1 MAILEYV
8 SLQEFSFFPYKCR
21 SVHGV
26 RLRVLPRVR
35 AVRSDATQYVS
46 CGHDG
51 VDRPKQA
58 KSRVFR
64 GAASKKSPS
73 VPEAQRRPP
82 VPEAPGHRDMKNETS
97 ARWCT

>member
-8 SLQEFSFFPYKCR
+8 ILQEFSFFPYKCR

-26 RLRVLPRVR
+26 RPRVLPRVR

-64 GAASKKSPS
+64 GLHPKNRRLSRRRSAGRLS
-73 VPEAQRRPP
+73 RRPP
-82 VPEAPGHRDMKNETS
+82 ATET
-97 ARWCT
+97 